1 MAALHSSPR
10 SPRWARV
17 GAIAAVATTLF
28 VGACQREKAQNKAGG
43 SVATTTVTVADLGK
57 PGPDGVFDIDSK
69 DILARTAT
77 AASVDVKHVL
87 IGWDKLADVYGGRM
101 DPRAAKR
108 SNQDAAL
115 LAKQVAAQL
124 KAAPDRIDELVKQH
138 SEDPG
143 SQSGEPY
150 SISADAPFVPEFK
163 NLGLRLQPKEVGIV
177 KTQFG
182 YHVMERMAPT
192 PPDPL
197 ESADI
202 LARPAGTETVIVQHV
217 LIGWKDV
224 PAGKQRPLDPRAQ
237 NRTKAEADKL
247 AQEVLAKARAG
258 GPEATDITALMK
270 EFSEDPGSKDG
281 KPYDVGP
288 ATGFVQPFKDLALRL
303 QMGEA
308 GLVKT
313 VFGWHIIKRVPPPP
327 PDALESAAILARAPV
342 TEKGKVKHIL
352 LGWTEVNAGDE
363 RGKKRTRA
371 ELDALVAKTVAALT
385 KGAKIEPLMK
395 ELSEDPGSAANGN
408 SYDVDPNAGLVAPF
422 KNLSL
427 RLNVGEVGVVK
438 TQFGFHIIQRTE

>member
-1 MAALHSSPR
+1 MTLRFASFALLAAL
-10 SPRWARV
+10 
-17 GAIAAVATTLF
+17 ATT
-28 VGACQREKAQNKAGG
+28 GCSKGPKADANAKP
-43 SVATTTVTVADLGK
+43 ATTAAK
-57 PGPDGVFDIDSK
+57 PEGAG
-69 DILARTAT
+69 AT
-77 AASVDVKHVL
+77 AAGAFGAMRRV
-87 IGWDKLADVYGGRM
+87 
-101 DPRAAKR
+101 
-108 SNQDAAL
+108 
-115 LAKQVAAQL
+115 
-124 KAAPDRIDELVKQH
+124 
-138 SEDPG
+138 
-143 SQSGEPY
+143 
-150 SISADAPFVPEFK
+150 
-163 NLGLRLQPKEVGIV
+163 LRL
-177 KTQFG
+177 
-182 YHVMERMAPT
+182 APAEAMR
-192 PPDPL
+192 PPAPARYRPGLLSWLRLTRVAGPL
-197 ESADI
+197 
-202 LARPAGTETVIVQHV
+202 GQVIV
-217 LIGWKDV
+217 
-224 PAGKQRPLDPRAQ
+224 R
-237 NRTKAEADKL
+237 
-247 AQEVLAKARAG
+247 EVER
-258 GPEATDITALMK
+258 
-270 EFSEDPGSKDG
+270 
-281 KPYDVGP
+281 KPM
-288 ATGFVQPFKDLALRL
+288 ALRL